1 MHAQGINIFSGEPGL
16 GGALT
21 NPTELSRQKGSIDRP
36 YHVLFR
42 GKDWAD
48 AESAYQILGANLH
61 SAAERDILMAELIA
75 AKFSQHLDLLKEV
88 EKRGG
93 REFLQACSHFTG
105 ARTPK
110 AQSWEGQGL
119 QSRFIR
125 NLVAGFVL
133 ASSSEA
139 LTEMGQGTLF

>member
-36 YHVLFR
+36 YRVLFR

-48 AESAYQILGANLH
+48 AESAYQVLGASTHN
-61 SAAERDILMAELIA
+61 AGERDILMAELIA
-75 AKFSQHLDLLKEV
+75 AKFSQHPNLLREV
-88 EKRGG
+88 VRRGG
-93 REFLQACSHFTG
+93 VPFLQACSHFTG
-105 ARTPK
+105 ARTPQ
-110 AQSWEGQGL
+110 AQSWEGQGE

-125 NLVAGFVL
+125 NLVAGFIL
-133 ASSSEA
+133 ADSNEA